1 MTLINYASGH
11 LSQTRD
17 HNSGGFAQGI
27 AYHEGCYG
35 DLPVGDAG
43 KVFAG
48 ILGLGEG
55 ASARLELKDSR
66 GGFHTL
72 STGDISH
79 PNQLFILRPEARNNI
94 PQGGRICVRVFGP
107 ETITGTYWFMLL
119 S

>member
-27 AYHEGCYG
+27 AYHAGCYG
-35 DLPVGDAG
+35 DLPVGDNG

-48 ILGLGEG
+48 VLGLGEG
-55 ASARLELKDSR
+55 ARVQLELKDDR
-66 GGFHTL
+66 GEFHIL
-72 STGDISH
+72 STADITASDH
-79 PNQLFILRPEARNNI
+79 LFILRPEARNNI
-94 PQGGRICVRVFGP
+94 PQGGRVCVRVFGP
-107 ETITGTYWFMLL
+107 ETAGTYWFMLL